1 MDTVSVTDS
10 SSFVAWPCSPP
21 VAAAPAVRRWAECA
35 HDTVSLWAAAGG
47 PKRTQCERWKAQQGN
62 ERL

>member
-1 MDTVSVTDS
+1 
-10 SSFVAWPCSPP
+10 